1 MRRLASLAA
10 AALVG
15 AQALAQPTQTLPG
28 QAPGPKSDWEREQEE
43 RDFRETAVKLP
54 PFFRE
59 EDLVEFRVAPTTSF
73 RFYIDRASL
82 SVGEDGVVRYTLVA
96 RSPQGAENVTYEGIR
111 CRAGLYRV
119 YALGH
124 RDRSWKPV
132 NLDWR
137 PTDKVWTRVLRRE
150 YFCPMHRPIDTVAEG
165 LDALRRGGHPDRD
178 NAGSVGAGAR

>member
-1 MRRLASLAA
+1 MRRLAALALLLGVAHAA
-10 AALVG
+10 ARP
-15 AQALAQPTQTLPG
+15 AQILLAQSS
-28 QAPGPKSDWEREQEE
+28 GPKSDWEREQEE
-43 RDFRETAVKLP
+43 RDFREAAVKLP

-59 EDLVEFRVAPTTSF
+59 EDLVEFPVAPTTSF

-82 SVGEDGVVRYTLVA
+82 SVGDDGVVRYTLVA
-96 RSPQGAENVTYEGIR
+96 RSPQGAENVSYEGLR
-111 CRAGLYRV
+111 CKAGMHRV
-119 YALGH
+119 YALGQ
-124 RDRSWKPV
+124 RDRTWKPV